1 MDIFVHFKSII
12 EAIIVDMGHADV
24 DTSRINCEPP
34 RDKSHGDVATNAAMV
49 LCKPLGLKPRDLAT
63 QIAERLK
70 GNEDVEQVD
79 VAGPGFINIKVA
91 KNFWAVRF
99 AAVVEQKQ
107 EFGRPPKHNRKV
119 IVEYVSANPTG
130 PVHIGHVRGTVFGDS
145 LASLLEWSGYNVYR
159 EYYVNDAG
167 SQVVTLARSA
177 HLRYR
182 EALGENIGSIPAG
195 MYPGDYLKPVGQ
207 ELVKTF
213 GDKLL
218 TMEEAEWLPLVRDIV
233 MASMLKMIKTD
244 LALLD
249 VKFDNFF
256 SERELHKDGAI
267 EKTLADMRARG
278 LVYEGTLPPP
288 KGQLPDDY
296 EEREQTL
303 FRATDWGDDIDRPLV
318 KSDGSF
324 TYFAADIAYHRDK
337 YLRGFNEQIDVLGA
351 DHGGYVKRLKAVVR
365 AVSND
370 EAELDVKICQ
380 IVKLLKNGEVQTMS
394 KRSGNFVTLS
404 ELHAAVGKDP
414 IRFMM
419 LYRKNEAP
427 LDFDY
432 DKVTEKSREN
442 PVFYVQYAHART
454 YSIMRQAKVALSGF
468 DAEAFDFTKANLSLL
483 VDDSE
488 IDLMKALLNWPKVA
502 ATSAEFHEPHR
513 ISFYLYELSASFHG
527 LWNKGK
533 EMPQLRFIVDG
544 DQELTYAR
552 LAMVRSV
559 AHIIR
564 AGLDILGVDA
574 PYEMR

>member
-12 EAIIVDMGHADV
+12 VKIISDMGHADL
-24 DTSRINCEPP
+24 DFSRINTEPP
-34 RDKSHGDVATNAAMV
+34 RDKTHGDIATNAAMV
-49 LCKPLGLKPRDLAT
+49 LCKPLGVKPRDLAVK
-63 QIAERLK
+63 IAAALEQ
-70 GNEDVEQVD
+70 NSDVEAVD

-91 KNFWAVRF
+91 NGFWAERF
-99 AAVVEQKQ
+99 ATLVAQK
-107 EFGRPPKHNRKV
+107 EAFGRPQKHNKKLM
-119 IVEYVSANPTG
+119 VEFTSANPTG

-145 LASLLEWSGYNVYR
+145 LSSLLEWSGYDVYR

-167 SQVVTLARSA
+167 SQVTTLARSA
-177 HLRYR
+177 YLRYC
-182 EALGENIGSIPAG
+182 EALGDEIGTIPEG
-195 MYPGDYLKPVGQ
+195 LYPGEYLKPVGQ
-207 ELVKTF
+207 ELADKF
-213 GDKLL
+213 GTKLKDQK
-218 TMEEAEWLPLVRDIV
+218 EAEWLPVVKDMV
-233 MASMLKMIKTD
+233 MDSMMKMIRDD

-249 VKFDNFF
+249 VKFDNYF
-256 SERELHKDGAI
+256 SERKLHEDGAI
-267 EKTLADMRARG
+267 EKTLADMRSRG

-303 FRATDWGDDIDRPLV
+303 FKATEWGDDIDRPLI
-318 KSDGSF
+318 KSDGSY

-337 YLRGFNEQIDVLGA
+337 YMRGYNEQIDVLGA

-394 KRSGNFVTLS
+394 KRSGNFITLS
-404 ELHAAVGKDP
+404 ELYAAVGKDP

-442 PVFYVQYAHART
+442 PVFYVQYAHARV
-454 YSIMRQAKVALSGF
+454 YSIMRQAKTVLDGF
-468 DAEAFDFTKANLSLL
+468 DVENFDFTKADLSLL
-483 VDDSE
+483 QDESE
-488 IDLMKALLNWPKVA
+488 INLMKSLLNWPKVA
-502 ATSAEFHEPHR
+502 ATAAEFHEPHR
-513 ISFYLYELSASFHG
+513 ISFYLYDLAANFHG

-533 EMPQLRFIVDG
+533 EMPQLRFIVD
-544 DQELTYAR
+544 DNEELSHAR

-559 AHIIR
+559 AYIVK

-574 PYEMR
+574 PHEMR

>member
-12 EAIIVDMGHADV
+12 VNIIADMGHGDL
-24 DTSRINCEPP
+24 DCTRINTEPP
-34 RDKSHGDVATNAAMV
+34 RDKTHGDVATNAAMV
-49 LCKPLGLKPRDLAT
+49 LCKPLGMKPRDLAVK
-63 QIAERLK
+63 IADALAK
-70 GNEDVEQVD
+70 NPDVASVD

-91 KNFWAVRF
+91 NVFWATRF
-99 AAVVEQKQ
+99 AQLVAQK
-107 EFGRPPKHNRKV
+107 ELFGRPEKHNRKV
-119 IVEYVSANPTG
+119 MVEFVSANPTG

-145 LASLLEWSGYNVYR
+145 LASLLEWSGYDVYR

-167 SQVVTLARSA
+167 GQVTTLARSA
-177 HLRYR
+177 YLRYC
-182 EALGENIGSIPAG
+182 EALGDDIGAIPEG
-195 MYPGDYLKPVGQ
+195 LYPGEYLKPVGQ
-207 ELVKTF
+207 ELVKKY
-213 GDKLL
+213 GDKLKSQD
-218 TMEEAEWLPLVRDIV
+218 EAEWLPEVKDIV
-233 MASMLKMIKTD
+233 MASMMKMIKDD

-249 VKFDNFF
+249 VKFDNYF
-256 SERELHKDGAI
+256 SERKLHEDGAI
-267 EKTLADMRARG
+267 EKTLADMRQRG
-278 LVYEGTLPPP
+278 LVYEGSLPPP

-303 FRATDWGDDIDRPLV
+303 FKATEWGDDIDRPLV
-318 KSDGSF
+318 KSDGSY

-337 YLRGFNEQIDVLGA
+337 YLRGFKEQIDVLGA

-394 KRSGNFVTLS
+394 KRSGNFITLS

-432 DKVTEKSREN
+432 DKVTQKSREN
-442 PVFYVQYAHART
+442 PVFYVQYAHARV
-454 YSIMRQAKVALSGF
+454 YSIMRQAKSILAGF
-468 DAEAFDFTKANLSLL
+468 DVETFDFTKVDLSLL
-483 VDDSE
+483 QDEAE
-488 IDLMKALLNWPKVA
+488 INLMKALLNWPKVA
-502 ATSAEFHEPHR
+502 TTAAEFHEPHR
-513 ISFYLYELSASFHG
+513 ISFYLYDLASHFHG

-533 EMPQLRFIVDG
+533 EMPQLRFIIDDDV
-544 DQELTYAR
+544 ELSNSR

-559 AHIIR
+559 AYVIK

-574 PYEMR
+574 PHEMR

>member
-1 MDIFVHFKSII
+1 MDIFVHFKSV
-12 EAIIVDMGHADV
+12 IVSVISEMGYADI
-24 DTSRINCEPP
+24 DFSRVNAEPP
-34 RDKSHGDVATNAAMV
+34 RDKTHGDIATNAAMV
-49 LCKPLGLKPRDLAT
+49 LCKPLAMKPRDLAVK
-63 QIAERLK
+63 IAEKLQEVDDISK
-70 GNEDVEQVD
+70 VD
-79 VAGPGFINIKVA
+79 VAGPGFINLTISP
-91 KNFWAVRF
+91 NFWSQRF
-99 AAVVEQKQ
+99 SQLVMQK
-107 EFGRPPKHNRKV
+107 EAFGRPEKHNRKL
-119 IVEYVSANPTG
+119 IVEFTSANPTG

-145 LASLLEWSGYNVYR
+145 LASLLEWSGYDVFR

-167 SQVVTLARSA
+167 GQTVTLARSA
-177 HLRYR
+177 YLRYC
-182 EALGENIGSIPAG
+182 ECLGEDIGKIPDG
-195 MYPGDYLKPVGQ
+195 LYPGEYLKAVGQ
-207 ELVKTF
+207 ELVDQF
-213 GDKLL
+213 GTSLK
-218 TMEEAEWLPLVRDIV
+218 EQSESEWLPVVKDIV
-233 MASMLKMIKTD
+233 MASMMKMIRDD

-249 VKFDNFF
+249 VKFDNYF
-256 SERELHKDGAI
+256 SERKLHENGAI
-267 EKTLADMRARG
+267 EKTLADMRARD
-278 LVYEGTLPPP
+278 LVYEGSLPPP
-288 KGQLPDDY
+288 KGQLPEDY

-303 FRATDWGDDIDRPLV
+303 FKATEWGDDIDRPLV
-318 KSDGSF
+318 KSDGSY

-337 YLRGFNEQIDVLGA
+337 YLRGYNEQIDVLGA

-394 KRSGNFVTLS
+394 KRSGNFITLS

-432 DKVTEKSREN
+432 DKVTEKSRDN

-454 YSIMRQAKVALSGF
+454 FSIMRQAKATVQGF
-468 DAEAFDFTKANLSLL
+468 DVEKFDFTKANLSLL
-483 VDDSE
+483 QDESE
-488 IDLMKALLNWPKVA
+488 IELMKTLLNWPKIA
-502 ATSAEFHEPHR
+502 STAAEFHEPHR
-513 ISFYLYELSASFHG
+513 ISFYLFELAANFHG

-533 EMPQLRFIVDG
+533 EMPQLRFIVDD

-559 AHIIR
+559 AYIVK

-574 PYEMR
+574 PREMR

>member
-12 EAIIVDMGHADV
+12 VKTLEKMGHKDL
-24 DTSRINCEPP
+24 DFTRINTEPP
-34 RDKSHGDVATNAAMV
+34 RDKTHGDIATNAAMV
-49 LCKPLGLKPRDLAT
+49 LCKPLKMKPRDLAEL
-63 QIAERLK
+63 IAKNL
-70 GNEDVEQVD
+70 EQNTDIEAVQ
-79 VAGPGFINIKVA
+79 VAGPGFINITVA
-91 KNFWAVRF
+91 HQFWTSQFAQVTRDGLNFG
-99 AAVVEQKQ
+99 K
-107 EFGRPPKHNRKV
+107 PKPHNRKLNL
-119 IVEYVSANPTG
+119 EFTSANPTG
-130 PVHIGHVRGTVFGDS
+130 PVHIGHVRGTVFGDA
-145 LASLLEWSGYNVYR
+145 LANLLTWSGYDVHR

-167 SQVVTLARSA
+167 SQVTTLARSA
-177 HLRYR
+177 FLRYR
-182 EALGENIGSIPAG
+182 EALGEDIGKIPEG
-195 MYPGDYLKPVGQ
+195 YYPGEYLKPVGKTLAQ
-207 ELVKTF
+207 EY
-213 GDKLL
+213 GDKLKN
-218 TMEEAEWLPLVRDIV
+218 MDEKNWLPLVKDQV
-233 MASMLKMIKTD
+233 MQAMMQMIKTD

-249 VKFDNFF
+249 VKFDNYF
-256 SERELHKDGAI
+256 SERTLHEAGAI
-267 EKTLADMRARG
+267 KKTLADMRARG
-278 LVYEGTLPPP
+278 LIYEGVLPPP

-318 KSDGSF
+318 KSDGSY

-370 EAELDVKICQ
+370 EATLDVKICQ

-404 ELHAAVGKDP
+404 DLYKAVGKDP

-442 PVFYVQYAHART
+442 PVFYVQYAHARV
-454 YSIMRQAKVALSGF
+454 YSIMRQAKIAMPDF
-468 DAEAFDFTKANLSLL
+468 DVETFDFSTADLSLL
-483 VDDSE
+483 TNDSE
-488 IDLMKALLNWPKVA
+488 INLIKSLLNWSKVA
-502 ATSAEFHEPHR
+502 SSAAEFHEPHR
-513 ISFYLYELSASFHG
+513 ISFYLYDLSANFHA

-533 EMPQLRFIVDG
+533 ELPQLRFIVD
-544 DQELTYAR
+544 DNKQLTHAR
-552 LAMVRSV
+552 LAMVRNV
-559 AHIIR
+559 AHILK

-574 PYEMR
+574 PKEMR

>member
-12 EAIIVDMGHADV
+12 VNVIADMGHGDL
-24 DTSRINCEPP
+24 DSSRINAEPP
-34 RDKSHGDVATNAAMV
+34 RDKSHGDIATNAAMV
-49 LCKPLGLKPRDLAT
+49 LCKPLGVKPRDLAVK
-63 QIAERLK
+63 IADALAK
-70 GNEDVEQVD
+70 NPDVEAVD

-91 KNFWAVRF
+91 NGFWAQRF
-99 AAVVEQKQ
+99 AQLVEQK
-107 EFGRPPKHNRKV
+107 EAFGRPEKHNRKV
-119 IVEYVSANPTG
+119 MVEFVSANPTG

-145 LASLLEWSGYNVYR
+145 LSSLLEWSGYDVYR

-167 SQVVTLARSA
+167 SQVTTLARSA
-177 HLRYR
+177 YLRYC
-182 EALGENIGSIPAG
+182 EALGDDIGKIPEG
-195 MYPGDYLKPVGQ
+195 LYPGDYLKPVGQ
-207 ELVKTF
+207 ELAQRF
-213 GDKLL
+213 GDKLKSQ
-218 TMEEAEWLPLVRDIV
+218 TEAEWLPVVKDIV
-233 MASMLKMIKTD
+233 MDSMMKMIRED

-249 VKFDNFF
+249 VKFDNYF
-256 SERELHKDGAI
+256 SERKLHEDGAI
-267 EKTLADMRARG
+267 EKTLADMRSRG

-303 FRATDWGDDIDRPLV
+303 FKATEWGDDIDRPLI
-318 KSDGSF
+318 KSDGSY

-337 YLRGFNEQIDVLGA
+337 YLRGYNEQIDVLGA

-380 IVKLLKNGEVQTMS
+380 IVKLLKDGEVQTMS
-394 KRSGNFVTLS
+394 KRSGNFITLS

-454 YSIMRQAKVALSGF
+454 YSIMRQAKTILDGF
-468 DAEAFDFTKANLSLL
+468 DIETFDFTKVDLSLL
-483 VDDSE
+483 QDESE
-488 IDLMKALLNWPKVA
+488 INLMKSLLNWPKVA
-502 ATSAEFHEPHR
+502 ATAAEFHEPHR
-513 ISFYLYELSASFHG
+513 ISFYLYELAANFHG

-533 EMPQLRFIVDG
+533 EMPQLRFIVD
-544 DQELTYAR
+544 DNIELSYAR

-559 AHIIR
+559 AYIVK

-574 PYEMR
+574 PHEMR

>member
-12 EAIIVDMGHADV
+12 VNVIADMGHGDL
-24 DTSRINCEPP
+24 DSSRINAEPP
-34 RDKSHGDVATNAAMV
+34 RDKSHGDIATNAAMV
-49 LCKPLGLKPRDLAT
+49 LCKPLSVKPRDLAVK
-63 QIAERLK
+63 IADALAK
-70 GNEDVEQVD
+70 NPDVEAVD

-91 KNFWAVRF
+91 NGFWAQRF
-99 AAVVEQKQ
+99 AQLVEQK
-107 EFGRPPKHNRKV
+107 EAFGRPEKHNRKV
-119 IVEYVSANPTG
+119 MVEFVSANPTG

-145 LASLLEWSGYNVYR
+145 LSSLLEWSGYDVYR

-167 SQVVTLARSA
+167 SQVTTLARSA
-177 HLRYR
+177 YLRYC
-182 EALGENIGSIPAG
+182 EALGDDIGKIPEG
-195 MYPGDYLKPVGQ
+195 LYPGDYLKPVGQ
-207 ELVKTF
+207 ELAQRF
-213 GDKLL
+213 GDKLKSQ
-218 TMEEAEWLPLVRDIV
+218 TEAEWLPMVKDIV
-233 MASMLKMIKTD
+233 MDSMMKMIRED

-249 VKFDNFF
+249 VKFDNYF
-256 SERELHKDGAI
+256 SERKLHEDGAI
-267 EKTLADMRARG
+267 EKTLADMRSRG

-303 FRATDWGDDIDRPLV
+303 FKATEWGDDIDRPLV
-318 KSDGSF
+318 KSDGSY

-337 YLRGFNEQIDVLGA
+337 YLRGYNEQIDVLGA

-380 IVKLLKNGEVQTMS
+380 IVKLLKDGEVQTMS
-394 KRSGNFVTLS
+394 KRSGNFITLS

-454 YSIMRQAKVALSGF
+454 YSIMRQAKTILDGF
-468 DAEAFDFTKANLSLL
+468 DAEAFDFTQADLSLL
-483 VDDSE
+483 QDESE
-488 IDLMKALLNWPKVA
+488 INLMKSLLNWPKVA
-502 ATSAEFHEPHR
+502 ATAAEFHEPHR
-513 ISFYLYELSASFHG
+513 ISFYLYELAANFHG

-533 EMPQLRFIVDG
+533 EMPQLRFIVD
-544 DQELTYAR
+544 DNIELSYAR

-559 AHIIR
+559 AYIVK

-574 PYEMR
+574 PHEMR

>member
-1 MDIFVHFKSII
+1 MDIFVHFKSIVVA
-12 EAIIVDMGHADV
+12 AISDMGHADIDV
-24 DTSRINCEPP
+24 TRVNCEPP
-34 RDKSHGDVATNAAMV
+34 RDKSHGDIATNAAMV
-49 LCKPLGLKPRDLAT
+49 LCKPLAMKPRDLAVK
-63 QIAERLK
+63 IAEKLA
-70 GNEDVEQVD
+70 EHADVEKVD

-91 KNFWAVRF
+91 NQLWATWF
-99 AAVVEQKQ
+99 AELVAQKGAY
-107 EFGRPPKHNRKV
+107 GRPERNGKKL
-119 IVEYVSANPTG
+119 IVEFTSANPTG

-145 LASLLEWSGYNVYR
+145 LASLLDWSGYDVFR

-167 SQVVTLARSA
+167 SQVTTLARSA
-177 HLRYR
+177 FLRYR
-182 EALGENIGSIPAG
+182 ECLGEDIGKIPEG
-195 MYPGDYLKPVGQ
+195 LYPGDYLIQVGQ
-207 ELVKTF
+207 DLVDKF
-213 GDKLL
+213 GDALL
-218 TMEEAEWLPLVRDIV
+218 SQDEAEWLPEVKDIV
-233 MASMLKMIKTD
+233 MASMMQMIRDD

-249 VKFDNFF
+249 VKFDNYF
-256 SERELHKDGAI
+256 SERQLHEDGAI

-278 LVYEGTLPPP
+278 LVYEGSLPPP

-303 FRATDWGDDIDRPLV
+303 FKATDWGDDIDRPLV
-318 KSDGSF
+318 KSDGSY

-394 KRSGNFVTLS
+394 KRSGNFITLS
-404 ELHAAVGKDP
+404 ELHEAVGKDP

-454 YSIMRQAKVALSGF
+454 YSIMRQAKVALADF
-468 DAEAFDFTKANLSLL
+468 DVEAFDFTTADLSLL
-483 VDDSE
+483 QDVSE
-488 IDLMKALLNWPKVA
+488 IELMKSLLNWPKVA
-502 ATSAEFHEPHR
+502 STAAQFHEPHR
-513 ISFYLYELSASFHG
+513 ISFYLYDLAANFHS

-533 EMPQLRFIVDG
+533 EMPQLRFIVD
-544 DQELTYAR
+544 DNIELTHAR

-559 AHIIR
+559 AYIVK

-574 PYEMR
+574 PHEMR